1 MTIRSLM
8 FCGFAALAAAAVL
21 AVPAARADDE
31 AVTLVIKD
39 HRFTP
44 EIIEVPAGKKIKL
57 LVKNE
62 DSTPEEFDSYE
73 LNREKIISGGS
84 QGIVYIGPLDP
95 GTYAFMG
102 EFNADTAQ
110 GKVVAK

>member
-1 MTIRSLM
+1 MTIRSLAL
-8 FCGFAALAAAAVL
+8 CAFAAVAAAVL
-21 AVPAARADDE
+21 AAAPVRADDE
-31 AVTLVIKD
+31 AITLTLKD

-44 EIIEVPAGKKIKL
+44 DTIEVPAGKKVKL

-62 DSTPEEFDSYE
+62 DSTAEEFDSYD
-73 LNREKIISGGS
+73 LNREKIIPGGS
-84 QGIVYIGPLDP
+84 QGIVFIGPLDP

-110 GKVVAK
+110 GKVIAK